1 MGKVVTELLIQAP
14 SEVCFDLARSID
26 LHQYS
31 TSQTGEKA
39 VAGVTKGLINLG
51 EEVTWRAKHFGIWQR
66 LTSRITE
73 MQRPHYFV
81 DEMVSGA
88 FSYFHHKHIFEVTS
102 QGTVMTDTFVYGTPM
117 GILGRLFD
125 RLVLEKYMYQLL
137 SERNRIIKEV
147 AESDQRLKYLE
158 D

>member
-1 MGKVVTELLIQAP
+1 
-14 SEVCFDLARSID
+14 
-26 LHQYS
+26 
-31 TSQTGEKA
+31 
-39 VAGVTKGLINLG
+39 
-51 EEVTWRAKHFGIWQR
+51 
-66 LTSRITE
+66 